1 MNFNMNNCCPPSPCR
16 PEPCGCKF
24 FVDSKCVIYDGRG
37 FRTIN
42 LPKGSRAEHIFEW
55 IDDILYKLMND
66 ILPFRNVGGGAE
78 IYKERTTDGWYE
90 FRSLKSKDEKTLVI
104 KQEPTFIS
112 FESATPSIK
121 RVGDTIE
128 LYLTTEKGEYK
139 ISTIDLSDYAVASQD
154 IHVQNVEI
162 VGNDIVFTY
171 NKVKSPLRVDASI
184 FLANFYGTELKL
196 EGTVLTLVRNGQLT
210 PLTVDLASLKG
221 GGAGTDTYVTDLQL
235 NSKSIVLKQNGKTD
249 ITLDLTPVLGGGG
262 AGTDTYVTGFALDGN
277 TLKLTQNNGQSELS
291 VDLSK
296 YIFTA
301 DKHLTGMEFDNNTY
315 VLTVKRSQ
323 NLPDIS
329 VDLSAFKPTQ
339 SNLVQNDS
347 TSKEFIK
354 NRNLYKE
361 VTTDYVLTKED
372 NNTNIFINNGT
383 NPVTITISAGAGLTQ
398 GLEANNSYFVSFT
411 QVGTGLVSFT
421 GHTLIPEGRKP
432 QIQGQGYVVGVEVTP
447 TISHLCGDLKQA

>member
-1 MNFNMNNCCPPSPCR
+1 MPS
-16 PEPCGCKF
+16 
-24 FVDSKCVIYDGRG
+24 
-37 FRTIN
+37 
-42 LPKGSRAEHIFEW
+42 L
-55 IDDILYKLMND
+55 
-66 ILPFRNVGGGAE
+66 
-78 IYKERTTDGWYE
+78 
-90 FRSLKSKDEKTLVI
+90 
-104 KQEPTFIS
+104 
-112 FESATPSIK
+112 K
-121 RVGDTIE
+121 RVGNTVE
-128 LYLTTEKGEYK
+128 LYLTTEKGEHK
-139 ISTIDLSDYAVASQD
+139 VSTIDLSDFAVASQD

-162 VGNDIVFTY
+162 VGSDIVFTY
-171 NKVKSPLRVDASI
+171 NKVKPPLRIDASV

-221 GGAGTDTYVTDLQL
+221 
-235 NSKSIVLKQNGKTD
+235 
-249 ITLDLTPVLGGGG
+249 

-277 TLKLTQNNGQSELS
+277 TLKLTQNNGKSDLS

-329 VDLSAFKPTQ
+329 VNLSAFKPTQ
-339 SNLVQNDS
+339 ANLVQNDS

-372 NNTNIFINNGT
+372 NNTNIFINNGS

-411 QVGTGLVSFT
+411 QVGTGVVSFT

-447 TISHLCGDLKQA
+447 TISHLCGDLK

>member
-1 MNFNMNNCCPPSPCR
+1 MSFNMNNCCPPSPCR

-37 FRTIN
+37 FRVIN

-66 ILPFRNVGGGAE
+66 VLPFRNVGGGAE

-90 FRSLKSKDEKTLVI
+90 LRTLKSKDEKTLVI
-104 KQEPTFIS
+104 KQEPTYIS
-112 FESATPSIK
+112 LESAMPSLK
-121 RVGDTIE
+121 RVGNTVE
-128 LYLTTEKGEYK
+128 LYLTTEKGEHK
-139 ISTIDLSDYAVASQD
+139 VSTIDLSDFAVASQD

-162 VGNDIVFTY
+162 VGSDIVFTY
-171 NKVKSPLRVDASI
+171 NKVKPPLRIDASV

-221 GGAGTDTYVTDLQL
+221 
-235 NSKSIVLKQNGKTD
+235 
-249 ITLDLTPVLGGGG
+249 

-277 TLKLTQNNGQSELS
+277 TLKLTQNNGKSDLS

-329 VDLSAFKPTQ
+329 VNLSAFKPTQ
-339 SNLVQNDS
+339 ANLVQNDS

-372 NNTNIFINNGT
+372 NNTNIFINNGS

-411 QVGTGLVSFT
+411 QVGTGVVSFT